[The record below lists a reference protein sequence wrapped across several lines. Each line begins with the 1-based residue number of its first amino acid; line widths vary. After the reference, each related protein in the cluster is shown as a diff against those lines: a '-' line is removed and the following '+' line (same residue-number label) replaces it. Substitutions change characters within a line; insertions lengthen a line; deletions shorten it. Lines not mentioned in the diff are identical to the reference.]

1 MPRIITVLFAPM
13 LHKWNVGHGGWL
25 RQSSKDQGCT
35 ERGRTT
41 IEQLDPVL
49 IRQFRDKMN
58 DDYHYIMHKYC
69 DVNGKNLWNVICSAM
84 DWIEVAVDGIPT
96 IQLANKNPNIASL
109 NLMQLICALDLVVQS
124 VKQLCRVFDQ
134 RYPYGNDHSLFED
147 KKTDDDYF
155 KHIRAMF
162 GVHPVNLKDDEE
174 RYYASW
180 STPHLKADFSVIVYS
195 NQVGKEDQI
204 YAIRIED
211 LFEYAGIRYGI
222 LRTLISHVESDYQLH
237 LKQWMSQKI
246 PDGLTIKE
254 QIITL
259 LRENEQRFGRGE
271 AYWYQLGQL
280 KQLFD
285 VNESFFEH
293 SHRAMIPAYKDALKI
308 VVDEIQSNLQH
319 MNVEELRSYNILNP
333 FEEIPHS
340 YDKGKLLTY
349 LHNPDSDINARTLA
363 EYALGAMVK
372 HGVLPKAAM
381 DYEQEELLLFL
392 SAWEWERNRDRNHN
406 RN

>member
-1 MPRIITVLFAPM
+1 MKGLD
-13 LHKWNVGHGGWL
+13 
-25 RQSSKDQGCT
+25 KD
-35 ERGRTT
+35 
-41 IEQLDPVL
+41 L

-58 DDYHYIMHKYC
+58 DDYHYVLHKYC

-84 DWIEVAVDGIPT
+84 DWIEVAVDGIPH
-96 IQLANKNPNIASL
+96 IQLANKNPNVASL
-109 NLMQLICALDLVVQS
+109 SLMQLICALDLVVES
-124 VKQLCRVFDQ
+124 VKQLYRVFEQ
-134 RYPYGNDHSLFED
+134 RYPCTNDRSVFKD

-204 YAIRIED
+204 YSIRIED
-211 LFEYAGIRYGI
+211 LFKYTQSRYS
-222 LRTLISHVESDYQLH
+222 LLSLLITSVESDYQSH
-237 LKQWMSQKI
+237 VEKRKSQQI
-246 PDGLTIKE
+246 PNGLTTRD
-254 QIITL
+254 QIDVL

-271 AYWYQLGQL
+271 AYWYQLEQL

-285 VNESFFEH
+285 VDDSFYDDNY
-293 SHRAMIPAYKDALKI
+293 RATISTYKHALKI
-308 VVDEIQSNLQH
+308 VADEIQSNLQG
-319 MNVEELRSYNILNP
+319 MNVEELRNYNILAP
-333 FEEIPHS
+333 FDDIPKS
-340 YDKGKLLTY
+340 YYRGKLLTN
-349 LHNPDSDINARTLA
+349 LHNPESDINARTLA

-372 HGVLPKAAM
+372 RGVLPKEAM
-381 DYEQEELLLFL
+381 DYERDELLLFL
-392 SAWEWERNRDRNHN
+392 SAWQWEKNRRRRNHN